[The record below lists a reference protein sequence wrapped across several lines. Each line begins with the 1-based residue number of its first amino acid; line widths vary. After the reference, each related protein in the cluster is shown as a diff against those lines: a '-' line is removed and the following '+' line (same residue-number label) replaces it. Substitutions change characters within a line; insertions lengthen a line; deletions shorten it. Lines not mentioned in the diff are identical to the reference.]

1 MRPPEALSEL
11 TPNAVP
17 DTGEGHV
24 ASTSAEAPA
33 ASVLTTTLLASIEH
47 RLASLTAPNPADLPY
62 TDAPLLYVIDLA
74 ASIDQQ
80 VTVVT
85 VMHQRRIKGG
95 GLTKPKTIDLSVDD
109 VTYATGVDRR
119 WLALLLGGARRDGD
133 ATISAHDGF
142 GRRRPATFLLP
153 APLAQELLPQ
163 IARMARAWLRPVASA
178 DPIPLSWDDGD
189 AWRFRLRV
197 AETESQFEIDGE
209 FHRDQSRMRLDEPFL
224 VIGPGLV
231 AMRRTLARFET
242 DDQIAFAPELRQRH
256 PIAIP
261 RADGAR
267 LAWLLARS
275 GVPAATLPE
284 ALHSIDVRLPPA
296 PWFSLERTADG
307 TTLLGHIS
315 FDYDG
320 TRVHPHIDTAIVFDR
335 QRGRVIHRNLEAE
348 AAAIDRVLA
357 LGLSPATDARDSAYV
372 HLDDVTAV
380 VQALM
385 TDGWHV
391 QVDGARYRL
400 PGSVHLA
407 VSSGIDWFDLS
418 ATVSYASDRVP
429 LTEILDALR
438 DGAQAIPLGDGTMGL
453 LPEEWLRQYAAITA
467 TGTVDGDRIRFSRAQ
482 GALVDALLAERESEA
497 EVQVDATFAR
507 VRRELASFAHIT
519 PLDPEPSFTG
529 TLRPYQCEGLGWFSF
544 LRQFGFGGCLADD
557 MGLGKTIMVL
567 ALLDSRR
574 VAPPA
579 GTDIRRPSLVVVPR
593 SLVGNWQEE
602 AARFTPD
609 LRVLDA
615 AHAKRSI
622 DAETLAGYDV
632 VLVTYGTLRR
642 DIAGLAEIEFD
653 YVVLDEAQTIKNA
666 GTAAAKAARL
676 LRGRHRLALSGTP
689 IENHLGELWSL
700 FEFLNPGV
708 LGRAKMFDRAAAAS
722 GHDAAHLLSRG
733 LRPFILRRTKAQVAT
748 ELPPR
753 TEQTILCELDVHER
767 ALYDGLRRHYR
778 QTLLSRVNRE
788 GIGKSQLHVL
798 EALLRLRQAACH
810 GGLVD
815 AARQK
820 DSSAKFDVLIPR
832 LQELADE
839 GHKAI
844 VFSQFTSLLA
854 LLREQLDAAKLTYE
868 YLDGRTRNREQ
879 RVERFQTDPS
889 VPLFLISLKAGG
901 LGLNL
906 TAAAYVFLL
915 DPWWNP
921 AVEAQAI
928 DRTHRIGQTQEVF
941 AYRLIARDTVE
952 EKVLELQQSKRDLA
966 DAVLSAD
973 AVGLRHL
980 EREDLEL
987 LLS

>member
-1 MRPPEALSEL
+1 MRHPDALPERLDDQDQAPPVE
-11 TPNAVP
+11 
-17 DTGEGHV
+17 
-24 ASTSAEAPA
+24 TSQG
-33 ASVLTTTLLASIEH
+33 LLAAIEH
-47 RLASLTAPNPADLPY
+47 RLTSLTAPPPDDLPY
-62 TDAPLLYVIDLA
+62 TDAPLLYVMDLP
-74 ASIDQQ
+74 ASLEQDM
-80 VTVVT
+80 TVLT

-95 GLTKPKTIDLSVDD
+95 GLTKPKTIDLSIDD

-119 WLALLLGGARRDGD
+119 WLALLLGGARHEGDG
-133 ATISAHDGF
+133 TYGHDRASF
-142 GRRRPATFLLP
+142 GLRRPATFLLP

-163 IARMARAWLRPVASA
+163 IGRMARAWLKPARNA
-178 DPIPLSWDDGD
+178 DPVPLAWDDGD
-189 AWRFRLRV
+189 PWRFRLRV
-197 AETESQFEIDGE
+197 SESDDRFEIDGE
-209 FHRDQSRMRLDEPFL
+209 LFRDQARLRLDEPFL
-224 VIGPGLV
+224 LAGTGLV
-231 AMRRTLARFET
+231 AMRRTLGRFEP
-242 DDQIAFAPELRQRH
+242 DDQMAFIPELRRTR
-256 PIAIP
+256 PIVVP
-261 RADGAR
+261 RAEAAR

-275 GVPAATLPE
+275 GVPPASLPD
-284 ALHSIDVRLPPA
+284 ALHGIDVQAPPS
-296 PWFSLERTADG
+296 PWLSLRRTGDAQ
-307 TTLLGHIS
+307 TLLGHVS

-320 TRVHPHIDTAIVFDR
+320 TRVHPRDDAAIVFDR
-335 QRGRVIHRNLEAE
+335 ARGRVIHRDTAAE
-348 AAAIDRVLA
+348 ALAVDRLFA
-357 LGLSPATDARDSAYV
+357 LGLSPASDDRDAAYV
-372 HLDDVTAV
+372 HVDDVATVART
-380 VQALM
+380 LIG
-385 TDGWHV
+385 DGWNV
-391 QVDGARYRL
+391 QVDGNRYRL
-400 PGSVHLA
+400 PGSVHLS
-407 VSSGIDWFDLS
+407 VTSGIDWFDLS
-418 ATVSYASDRVP
+418 ATVSYASERVP
-429 LTEILDALR
+429 LTTILDALR
-438 DGAQAIPLGDGTMGL
+438 DGAQAIVLGDGTMGV
-453 LPEEWLRQYAAITA
+453 LPEEWLQQYAAIAA
-467 TGTVDGDRIRFSRAQ
+467 TGAIEDDRIRFSRAQ
-482 GALVDALLAERESEA
+482 GALVDALLAEREAEA
-497 EVQVDATFAR
+497 DVQVDATFAR
-507 VRRELASFAHIT
+507 VRRELAAFSHIT

-529 TLRPYQCEGLGWFSF
+529 TLRPYQREGLGWFTF

-574 VAPPA
+574 SATLAPDD
-579 GTDIRRPSLVVVPR
+579 THRPSLVVVPR
-593 SLVGNWQEE
+593 SLVGNWMDE
-602 AARFTPD
+602 AGRFTPA

-615 AHAKRSI
+615 AHAKRSV
-622 DAETLAGYDV
+622 DAETRAGYDV

-642 DIAGLAEIEFD
+642 DIGELSEIEFD
-653 YVVLDEAQTIKNA
+653 YIVLDEAQTIKNA

-676 LRGRHRLALSGTP
+676 LKGHHRLALSGTP

-708 LGRAKMFDRAAAAS
+708 LGRAKMFERAAAAS

-753 TEQTILCELDVHER
+753 TEQTILCDLDTHER

-778 QTLLSRVNRE
+778 QTLLARVNRE
-788 GIGKSQLHVL
+788 GIAKSKMHVL

-815 AARQK
+815 EAKQK

-832 LQELADE
+832 LQELVDE

-854 LLREQLDAAKLTYE
+854 LLREQLDAVKLPYE
-868 YLDGRTRNREQ
+868 YLDGRTRNREE

-906 TAAAYVFLL
+906 TSAAYVFLL

-928 DRTHRIGQTQEVF
+928 DRAHRIGQTREVF

-966 DAVLSAD
+966 DAVLAAD